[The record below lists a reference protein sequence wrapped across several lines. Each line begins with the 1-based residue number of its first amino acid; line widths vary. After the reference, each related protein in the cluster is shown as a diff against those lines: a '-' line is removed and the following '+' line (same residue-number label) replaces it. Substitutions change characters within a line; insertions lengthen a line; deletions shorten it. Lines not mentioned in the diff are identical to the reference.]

1 MKKFL
6 HLIVSLSLICGVCA
20 AVLAYVNRVTKDA
33 IREAATEKSRA
44 AVRAVLPSEAVS
56 LEAIGEDV
64 FVGRDASGKPVGYA
78 AKGVGTGGYGGDIVL
93 MAGFRADGE
102 TLVAYRTLAASE
114 TPGLGMKLNAPEFA
128 DQFADKDA
136 RTLAVRKDGGA
147 IEAITSATITSRAVC
162 RALADAQARLAS
174 VREGH

>member
-33 IREAATEKSRA
+33 IREAAAEKSRA

-114 TPGLGMKLNAPEFA
+114 TPG
-128 DQFADKDA
+128 
-136 RTLAVRKDGGA
+136 R
-147 IEAITSATITSRAVC
+147 
-162 RALADAQARLAS
+162 
-174 VREGH
+174 